1 MACSVMDTQQDEIR
15 GPNCRKCMNRTG
27 GEAMTNEFTEVSR
40 QNNEVFDAGALA
52 RLGIYVYVLQ
62 DPASQRV
69 FYVRKGG
76 GRDANASN
84 QRVLDHFDE
93 AENWL
98 KDPSV
103 IPYNMEKIRSIV
115 AIWARGEA
123 VQWFIVRHNLRDA
136 DEALNVEAALIDT
149 LSLSLNGPLDNIQSR
164 HRASLHGLLAP
175 GSIATLNSPLINP
188 DVSLPAILI
197 FPIKRALA
205 TKIPY
210 EAVRRYWSA
219 SEQVRQTPSVA
230 VGVADGISHIV
241 VNIARWDPVP
251 ELDGKWEFSG
261 TIDYDS
267 PLLGK
272 NFSNVIA
279 PAMGYWM
286 RGNYIAVEF
295 NGQGSFRILRGSRDK
310 AASYPCA

>member
-1 MACSVMDTQQDEIR
+1 
-15 GPNCRKCMNRTG
+15 
-27 GEAMTNEFTEVSR
+27 MTNECTEVVR
-40 QNNEVFDAGALA
+40 QNNEVFDASALA

-62 DPASQRV
+62 DPANQRV
-69 FYVRKGG
+69 FYVGKGG
-76 GRDANASN
+76 GTESNASN

-98 KDPSV
+98 KDPS
-103 IPYNMEKIRSIV
+103 ISSYNKEKLRSIV

-136 DEALNVEAALIDT
+136 NEALNVEAALIDT
-149 LSLSLNGPLDNIQSR
+149 LSLSLNGPLDNIQSG

-175 GSIATLNSPLINP
+175 SSIATLNSPLINP
-188 DVSLPAILI
+188 TGSLPPILI

-210 EAVRRYWSA
+210 EAVRKYWSA
-219 SEQVRQTPSVA
+219 SEQVRQTPYVA

-241 VNIARWDPVP
+241 VNIERWDTVP
-251 ELDGKWEFSG
+251 ELEGKWEFSG
-261 TIDYDS
+261 TIDYNS

-272 NFSNVIA
+272 NFANVIA

-295 NGQGSFRILRGSRDK
+295 DGQGSFKILRGTRDK
-310 AASYPCA
+310 TSVYPCT